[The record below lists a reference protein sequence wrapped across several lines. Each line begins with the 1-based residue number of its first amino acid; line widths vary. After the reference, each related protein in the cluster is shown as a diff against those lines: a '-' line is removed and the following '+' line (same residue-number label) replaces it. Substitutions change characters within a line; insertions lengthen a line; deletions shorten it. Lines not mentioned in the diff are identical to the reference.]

1 MFKINSPRIAVLFV
15 AALTALHAASAP
27 AVLVPTTRLQRGN
40 AASAMALDGAL
51 QPVKQSTVA
60 AQVGGNV
67 VALLVKAGDRVRSG
81 QVLARLDPREPQAG
95 VARADAAVAQA
106 QALLT
111 AAQQNAQRTREL
123 RAQNFISQAAL
134 DQALTQLDAA
144 QAGLA
149 QATAERRQATLV
161 SGHAEVAAPFAGVVL
176 ATHLEVGDLAVA
188 GRPVVTLYEP
198 GALRAVV
205 QVPMSRAALASGA
218 RELLVELPDGRMVA
232 PVQRQSL
239 PSTDAVSQTV
249 EWRLPLSVAD
259 SALARPGQSVRVH
272 FRGPAPT
279 PTADRKGALSAP
291 VSAVLRRGELTA
303 VYAVDNGQFV
313 LRPVRSGAA
322 LGDRI
327 ELLAGVHEGEII
339 ATDAVRAGLSGAR
352 PASGA
357 DPR

>member
-1 MFKINSPRIAVLFV
+1 MFKINRHRIVLPLI
-15 AALTALHAASAP
+15 AALTALHAAGAP
-27 AVLVPTTRLQRGN
+27 AVLVPTTTLQRGS

-67 VALLVKAGDRVRSG
+67 VALLVKAGDRVRAG
-81 QVLARLDPREPQAG
+81 QALARLDPREPQAG

-149 QATAERRQATLV
+149 QATAERRQASLV
-161 SGHAEVAAPFAGVVL
+161 SGHAEVAAPFAGIVL

-188 GRPVVTLYEP
+188 GRPVLTLYEP

-218 RELLVELPDGRMVA
+218 RELLVELPDGRFVA

-239 PSTDAVSQTV
+239 PGTDAVSQTV

-272 FRGPAPT
+272 FRGPAPSA
-279 PTADRKGALSAP
+279 TADRKGALSAP
-291 VSAVLRRGELTA
+291 VSAVLKRGELTA

-313 LRPVRSGAA
+313 LRPVRSGVA
-322 LGDRI
+322 LGERI
-327 ELLAGVHEGEII
+327 ELLAGVHEGEVI
-339 ATDAVRAGLSGAR
+339 ATDAVRAGLLGAR
-352 PASGA
+352 PATGA